1 MDGRMSAAQTM
12 HLRMI
17 GVAFFWGGT
26 WVAARIAVADLPPL
40 TVAAWRFL
48 LAVLVLGGV
57 LMLRGGLPR
66 FTLRQWVIVTA
77 LGATGI
83 FLYNLCFLYGIR
95 LIEAGRGALVVAL
108 TPVVIAAADA
118 LLFGAR
124 MTPRKALGIAL
135 AMTGCLSIVTRGDL
149 PALFT
154 GEVGLGEWLIL
165 GCVVMWTTYTF
176 IGRRATLGLTPLAAT
191 FGACLT
197 GGAMLTVASLTEG
210 SYTQVADA
218 GASALAAIAFL
229 GILGTALAFTWYADG
244 VKQIGAT
251 RAGIYINLVPVFAV
265 PQGALLLGERLGLPS
280 LIGGL
285 LVLAGVM
292 LTTVEPTALRKE
304 LPA

>member
-1 MDGRMSAAQTM
+1 MTAARAM

-17 GVAFFWGGT
+17 GVAFFWGAT
-26 WVAARIAVADLPPL
+26 WVAARIAVAELPPL

-48 LAVLVLGGV
+48 LAVLALGGV

-124 MTPRKALGIAL
+124 MTPRKVIGVAL
-135 AMTGCLSIVTRGDL
+135 AMIGCLSIVTRGDL
-149 PALFT
+149 PALFA

-176 IGRRATLGLTPLAAT
+176 IGRRATVGLTPLAAT

-197 GGAMLTVASLTEG
+197 GGAMLSVAALAQGSYGRITEG
-210 SYTQVADA
+210 
-218 GASALAAIAFL
+218 GAEALLAIAFL
-229 GILGTALAFTWYADG
+229 GLLGTALAFTWYADG
-244 VKQIGAT
+244 VRQIGAT

-265 PQGALLLGERLGLPS
+265 LQGALLLGERLGLAS
-280 LIGGL
+280 LVGGL
-285 LVLAGVM
+285 LVLAGVL